1 MYDLRTVPMAEA
13 IKRHEYTEKE
23 PIDGSGVAF
32 VDYQPGNGTAYRF
45 FLTRVEP
52 KSAFGL
58 WLGFGESAGWIVSW
72 VPDQSHAFNNI
83 HIVASGSYLDPYYVQ
98 AKLGCGISDA
108 VVLTEVFAHLTGR
121 SAMTSEEFECIT
133 AKA

>member
-13 IKRHEYTEKE
+13 IKRHEHAEKE

-72 VPDQSHAFNNI
+72 VPDQSPSFNNI
-83 HIVASGSYLDPYYVQ
+83 HITANGSYLDPYYVQ
-98 AKLGCGISDA
+98 SKLGCGISDA
-108 VVLTEVFAHLTGR
+108 VVLAEVFAHLTGR
-121 SAMTSEEFECIT
+121 SAMTSEEFERI